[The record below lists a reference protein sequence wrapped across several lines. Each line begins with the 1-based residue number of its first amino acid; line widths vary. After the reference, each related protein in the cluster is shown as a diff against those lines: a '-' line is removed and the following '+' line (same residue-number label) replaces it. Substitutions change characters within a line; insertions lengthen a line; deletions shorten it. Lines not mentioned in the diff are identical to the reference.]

1 MTKQDPSKH
10 SFISLFNNNCTY
22 LNDILTVNNPKKHIY
37 PQELT
42 LNKANITSDSSQI
55 FLFRHIPFKF
65 FMVNLTHKFTAKE
78 TIFLSLSSIPFFLMV
93 TFLWNLHGA
102 YISQ

>member
-1 MTKQDPSKH
+1 MGMNCAPLIADLLLYCYESHFMTKQDPSKH

-22 LNDILTVNNPKKHIY
+22 LNDILTVNNPNFLMFVKHIY

-55 FLFRHIPFKF
+55 FLFRHIPF
-65 FMVNLTHKFTAKE
+65 
-78 TIFLSLSSIPFFLMV
+78 
-93 TFLWNLHGA
+93 
-102 YISQ
+102 